1 MVKLLRYIATL
12 ALLIWLGAVITLTFI
27 VAPSLFGNE
36 SGRVPNSTVAADIIS
51 PLLHKME
58 LTGWI
63 LIPVA
68 MVATAGAWKFAGKT
82 RTKSFAATCLLLALA
97 WCGSFYS
104 GTVLTSEM
112 RGIRDHFKQ
121 DMGGYHNAP
130 KDHPER
136 ARFARLHGTSMMIAL
151 GDLLAGLGAL
161 YLVTQVVGS
170 TPAVAGD
177 ARAPKG
183 GAADYD

>member
-1 MVKLLRYIATL
+1 MVKLFRYIATL
-12 ALLIWLGAVITLTFI
+12 ALLVWLGSVITLTFI

-36 SGRVPNSTVAADIIS
+36 SGRVPNSTVAADIIA
-51 PLLHKME
+51 PLLHKMV

-63 LIPVA
+63 SIPVA
-68 MVATAGAWKFAGKT
+68 MAATAGAWKFSGK
-82 RTKSFAATCLLLALA
+82 RKAKSFAATCLLLALA

-112 RGIRDHFKQ
+112 RGIRDQFKQ
-121 DMGGYHNAP
+121 EMGGYHNAP

-136 ARFARLHGTSMMIAL
+136 ARFSKLHGASMMIAL

-170 TPAVAGD
+170 GGATTAS
-177 ARAPKG
+177 ARAPG
-183 GAADYD
+183 GAAADYD